1 MPRRGNTS
9 EGKFHVST
17 VPVKLLLPE
26 NSLRKKNIDRMF
38 AKSFCDDMFEVCKL
52 FGPQAVLFMSNDDKA
67 RIPLGLAAANLQAP
81 LLMHLQYKVK
91 LLDHDFVVGPKH
103 KLIPSVY
110 GLCEITNTGDV
121 SYSRDTFIRV
131 RSGKHDTSNAYTH
144 AFDVREL
151 FQTKLVKRKPIIL
164 MSTDGAQDEAPRFP
178 KTLATAIDLFRL
190 LELDVL
196 LHGVNAA
203 GLSAFNPV
211 ERRMAPLSHD
221 LAGIILPHDHFG
233 NHLDSSGKTINQ
245 ELEEINFQK
254 AAEIVS
260 EVWEKTVIDGYP
272 VDCRAV
278 PVGNSHEPTEPDPVW
293 VAKHCQQSRYCLQIV
308 KCQDESC
315 CLPFETSWLSIIPDR
330 FIPFPAI
337 YEYSNN

>member
-1 MPRRGNTS
+1 MIRESSRQRKRRQQLKDGIEKLCENNSDAAGALKSFNRNQVGRPRTEVDQPELLSTIVKLVQNSTAADDRRRTECLRSVSTLDALHSELSKLGYSLSRSALYLRLMPRRGNTS
-9 EGKFHVST
+9 EGKRHVST
-17 VPVKLLLPE
+17 VPVKLLRPE

-52 FGPQAVLFMSNDDKA
+52 FGPKAVLFMSNDDKA

-121 SYSRDTFIRV
+121 SYSGVTFIRV

-151 FQTKLVKRKPIIL
+151 FQTKLVNRKPIIL

-178 KTLATAIDLFRL
+178 KTLQL
-190 LELDVL
+190 L
-196 LHGVNAA
+196 
-203 GLSAFNPV
+203 
-211 ERRMAPLSHD
+211 
-221 LAGIILPHDHFG
+221 
-233 NHLDSSGKTINQ
+233 
-245 ELEEINFQK
+245 
-254 AAEIVS
+254 
-260 EVWEKTVIDGYP
+260 
-272 VDCRAV
+272 
-278 PVGNSHEPTEPDPVW
+278 
-293 VAKHCQQSRYCLQIV
+293 
-308 KCQDESC
+308 
-315 CLPFETSWLSIIPDR
+315 
-330 FIPFPAI
+330 
-337 YEYSNN
+337 